1 MTGGVDPL
9 EALAGAVHRAHD
21 PAEQFAEAVAAVF
34 AEAAERDGG
43 AARRHLALADTLA
56 EWREIRDRQEAKYGD
71 PAEMMA
77 RMEARGAGRLS
88 ARLWC

>member
-1 MTGGVDPL
+1 MD
-9 EALAGAVHRAHD
+9 EAAIGRLADAVYRAHD
-21 PAEQFAEAVAAVF
+21 PAEQFAAAVAAVF

-56 EWREIRDRQEAKYGD
+56 EWREIRDRQEAKYG
-71 PAEMMA
+71 PAGEMMA
-77 RMEARGAGRLS
+77 RLEARGAGRMG